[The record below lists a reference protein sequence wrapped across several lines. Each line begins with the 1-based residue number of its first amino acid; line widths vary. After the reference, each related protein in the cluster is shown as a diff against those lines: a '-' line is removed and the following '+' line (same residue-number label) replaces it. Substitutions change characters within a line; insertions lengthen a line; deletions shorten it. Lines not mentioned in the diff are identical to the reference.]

1 MMVAGRSS
9 NPLNSLEI
17 KFTAN
22 EQTGWYL
29 DRLIEMGVFGNTR
42 NEAAKI
48 ALFDHCK
55 LLVAQGKMQMAPPIA
70 GNAVSTL
77 G

>member
-9 NPLNSLEI
+9 NPLNSLEV

-29 DRLIEMGVFGNTR
+29 DRLIEMGLFGNTR

-55 LLVAQGKMQMAPPIA
+55 LLVAEGKMQMAPPIS
-70 GNAVSTL
+70 GNAVTTL
-77 G
+77 S

>member
-1 MMVAGRSS
+1 MVAGRTS
-9 NPLNSLEI
+9 NPLVSLEI

-29 DRLIEMGVFGNTR
+29 DRLIETGLFGNTR
-42 NEAAKI
+42 NDAAKI

-55 LLVAQGKMQMAPPIA
+55 LLVAEGKMQMAPLVA
-70 GNAVSTL
+70 GNAVTTMD
-77 G
+77 